1 VTKTAANA
9 KSKTVARSEAAARV
23 AKARSHTPA
32 RIKPGNPLL
41 VRWSAA
47 FGLPP
52 FKKIEPGHFKA
63 AFAAA
68 LKEHKAEIA
77 RIAGET
83 ARPTFANTIVALEK
97 SGRLIDKVASVF
109 YNLTGAH
116 TNEAL
121 QAIERDMAPKLAAH
135 ETAVM
140 LNGKLFRRVED
151 LYQRRDE
158 LSLTDEQRRVLE
170 LRRTWLIRAGAKLG
184 AKQKT
189 RIAEINQRLATL
201 ATQFSQNVLK
211 DEQSWRMVLEERD
224 LEGLPQALSEAAA
237 RLATDR
243 GLGGK
248 YVITLS
254 RSSIEPFLQF
264 SARRDLREE
273 AFGAWTKRGEMGKET
288 DNRAITA
295 EIVALRA
302 EVAAL
307 LGYKTYADYSL
318 EETMAKTPGAV
329 RNLLSAVWE
338 PAVKR
343 AGAERD
349 ALQQRASEEGGN
361 FAIAPWDWRY
371 YAEKERKARYDVD
384 EASTRPYFTL
394 DNVIAAAFDT
404 ARRLFGLRFK
414 ELPDAPR
421 YHEDVRVWE
430 VTDKRGAHVG
440 LFLGDYFARSSKRS
454 GAWMSAFRSQSRVA
468 GEVSPIIVNVMNFA
482 KSEEGQP
489 SLLSIDDARTLFHEF
504 GHGLHGLLSDVTYPS
519 ISGTSVTRDFVEL
532 PSQLYEHWLM
542 VPEVLEKFALHHETG
557 KPMPPKLLSRIK
569 KARNFNQGFSTIEYL
584 ASAFV
589 DMELHAREDEGEIDV
604 GAFERDTLQRLGMP
618 REIVMRH
625 RIPHFMHIMGGYA
638 AGYYSYLWSEVMDAD
653 AFAAFEETGNA
664 FDATT
669 AKRLHKYIYSG
680 GNGRD
685 PLEAYVAFRGR
696 APEIAGLLKKRGLAG

>member
-1 VTKTAANA
+1 MTKNA
-9 KSKTVARSEAAARV
+9 SKGKSKSASRSTVAARV
-23 AKARSHTPA
+23 TKARSRAPA
-32 RIKPGNPLL
+32 RAKPGNPLL
-41 VRWSAA
+41 SRWNAA

-52 FKKIEPGHFKA
+52 FRKIEPAHFKA

-68 LKEHKAEIA
+68 LKEHKGEIA

-97 SGRLIDKVASVF
+97 SGRLLDKVAAVF
-109 YNLTGAH
+109 YNLAGAH

-135 ETAVM
+135 ETAIM

-170 LRRTWLIRAGAKLG
+170 LRYKWLIRAGAKL
-184 AKQKT
+184 APKQKA
-189 RIAEINQRLATL
+189 RVAEINQRLATL

-211 DEQSWRMVLEERD
+211 DEQSWRLVLAAHD
-224 LEGLPQALSEAAA
+224 LDGLPQSLRDAAGRAAA
-237 RLATDR
+237 DL
-243 GLGGK
+243 GLEGK

-273 AFGAWTKRGEMGKET
+273 AFNAWIKRGEMGSET

-295 EIVALRA
+295 EIIALRA
-302 EVAAL
+302 EFAAL
-307 LGYKTYADYSL
+307 LGFKTYAEYSL
-318 EETMAKTPGAV
+318 EETMAKTPASV
-329 RNLLSAVWE
+329 RGLLSAVWE

-343 AGAERD
+343 AAGERE
-349 ALQQRASEEGGN
+349 ALQQRAQEEGGN

-371 YAEKERKARYDVD
+371 YAEKERKALYDVD
-384 EASTRPYFTL
+384 EASTRPYLTL
-394 DNVIAAAFDT
+394 DNVIAAAFET
-404 ARRLFGLRFK
+404 STRLFGLRFK

-430 VTDKRGAHVG
+430 VTDKRGTHVG
-440 LFLGDYFARSSKRS
+440 LFLGDYFARPSKRS
-454 GAWMSAFRSQSRVA
+454 GAWMSSFRSQSKVA

-482 KSEEGQP
+482 KGEEGQP
-489 SLLSIDDARTLFHEF
+489 SLLSLDDARTLFHEF

-519 ISGTSVTRDFVEL
+519 ISGTAVTRDFVEL

-542 VPEVLEKFALHHETG
+542 VPEVLEKFAVHHETG

-589 DMELHAREDEGEIDV
+589 DMELHACEGDEEIDV
-604 GAFERDTLQRLGMP
+604 GAFERDTLNRLGMP

-625 RIPHFMHIMGGYA
+625 RIPHFLHIMGGYA

-653 AFAAFEETGNA
+653 AFAAFEETGNP
-664 FDATT
+664 FDAAT
-669 AKRLHKYIYSG
+669 AKKLHKFIYSG

-696 APEIAGLLKKRGLAG
+696 PPEIAGLLKKRGLAG

>member
-1 VTKTAANA
+1 MTKSASKG
-9 KSKTVARSEAAARV
+9 KSKSASRSTVATRVSKSRSSAPARV
-23 AKARSHTPA
+23 KL
-32 RIKPGNPLL
+32 GNPLL
-41 VRWSAA
+41 SRWSAA

-52 FKKIEPGHFKA
+52 FKKIDPSHFKA

-68 LKEHKAEIA
+68 LKEHKGEIA
-77 RIAGET
+77 HIAGET
-83 ARPTFANTIVALEK
+83 ARPTFANTILALEK
-97 SGRLIDKVASVF
+97 SGRLLDKVASVF

-116 TNEAL
+116 TNDAL

-135 ETAVM
+135 ETAIM

-170 LRRTWLIRAGAKLG
+170 LRYKWLIRAGAKL
-184 AKQKT
+184 APKQKV
-189 RIAEINQRLATL
+189 RVAEINQRLATL

-211 DEQSWRMVLEERD
+211 DEQSWRLVLEGPD
-224 LEGLPQALSEAAA
+224 LDGLPAASRDA
-237 RLATDR
+237 AGRAGTDL
-243 GLGGK
+243 GLDGK

-273 AFGAWTKRGEMGKET
+273 AFSAWIKRGEMGKET

-295 EIVALRA
+295 EIIALRA
-302 EVAAL
+302 EFAAL
-307 LGYKTYADYSL
+307 LGFKTYAEYSL
-318 EETMAKTPGAV
+318 EETMAKTPASV
-329 RNLLSAVWE
+329 RGLLSAVWE
-338 PAVKR
+338 PAVNR
-343 AGAERD
+343 AMSERD
-349 ALQQRASEEGGN
+349 ALQSRAREEGGN

-384 EASTRPYFTL
+384 EASTRPYFVL

-404 ARRLFGLRFK
+404 ASRLFGLRFK

-440 LFLGDYFARSSKRS
+440 LFLGDYFARPSKRS
-454 GAWMSAFRSQSRVA
+454 GAWMSSFRSQSKVA

-482 KSEEGQP
+482 KGEEGQP
-489 SLLSIDDARTLFHEF
+489 SLLSLDDARTLFHEF

-519 ISGTSVTRDFVEL
+519 ISGTAVTRDFVEL

-542 VPEVLEKFALHHETG
+542 VPEVLEKFAVHHETG
-557 KPMPPKLLSRIK
+557 KPMPAKLLSRIK

-589 DMELHAREDEGEIDV
+589 DMELHAIEDQSALNVD
-604 GAFERDTLQRLGMP
+604 AFERGTLDRLGMP

-625 RIPHFMHIMGGYA
+625 RIPHFLHIMGGYA

-653 AFAAFEETGNA
+653 AFAAFEEAGNP
-664 FDATT
+664 FDAAT
-669 AKRLHKYIYSG
+669 AKKLHKYIYSG

-696 APEIAGLLKKRGLAG
+696 PPEIAGLLKKRGLAG